1 MDQWTEKLDAYL
13 DGELSGAETQ
23 KVDSHLRECPT
34 CTGELAQRLS
44 LKYAVRAAGKRYAP
58 SPEFRE
64 SMRRKY
70 LHPAP
75 ARAWRT
81 WLLPAV
87 VVMILFAIGIPATY
101 ISKTRM
107 QRQQRYAEIA
117 DLYVGTLA
125 SANPVDVISSDKHT
139 VKPWFEG
146 KVPFTFNLPELQN
159 SDFILLGG
167 RVVYLQH
174 APGAELLF
182 QIRKHRLSV
191 FIFQEQEVGLALP
204 NSAVA
209 TESAFHL
216 QTWTDHGLRYFVIS
230 DAGAADIDHLTAIL
244 KNAAGS

>member
-1 MDQWTEKLDAYL
+1 MDQWTGKLDAYL

-34 CTGELAQRLS
+34 CIGEIAQRLS
-44 LKYAVRAAGKRYAP
+44 LKYAVRTAGKRYAP
-58 SPEFRE
+58 SPEFGE
-64 SMRRKY
+64 SIRRKY
-70 LHPAP
+70 LRPAP
-75 ARAWRT
+75 ARVWRT
-81 WLLPAV
+81 WLLPALAA
-87 VVMILFAIGIPATY
+87 MILFAIGIPAAY
-101 ISKTRM
+101 ISTTRM
-107 QRQQRYAEIA
+107 QRQQRYGEIA

-125 SANPVDVISSDKHT
+125 SANPVDVTSSDKHT

-146 KVPFTFNLPELQN
+146 KVPFTFNLPDLQN
-159 SDFILLGG
+159 SDFTLLGG

-191 FIFQEQEVGLALP
+191 FIFQEQEVGRALP
-204 NSAVA
+204 GSAVA

-230 DAGAADIDHLTAIL
+230 DAGGADIARLAELL
-244 KNAAGS
+244 KNAARS